1 MRHETADDAHY
12 RKLHPQ
18 EMKLKNRKE
27 CLFTL
32 RELGYEVGAG
42 FMVGSPGQTVEC
54 LVEDFEFLQEL
65 KPHMIGI
72 GPFLA
77 HQDTPF
83 GAEENGSYEQTLLL
97 LSILRLMFPGVLLPA
112 TTALGTIAPDGR
124 EQGLLAGA
132 NVLMPNLSPVSV
144 RKKYELYDNKICT
157 GEESAQCKDCLSR
170 RVESVGYWIVTDRGD
185 SRIEK

>member
-1 MRHETADDAHY
+1 
-12 RKLHPQ
+12 
-18 EMKLKNRKE
+18 MKLKNRKE
-27 CLFTL
+27 CLLPL

-112 TTALGTIAPDGR
+112 TTALGTIAPDGT
-124 EQGLLAGA
+124 GAGIIGRSECINA
-132 NVLMPNLSPVSV
+132 KFITVSV
-144 RKKYELYDNKICT
+144 QEKVR
-157 GEESAQCKDCLSR
+157 AVCK
-170 RVESVGYWIVTDRGD
+170 
-185 SRIEK
+185 

>member
-1 MRHETADDAHY
+1 
-12 RKLHPQ
+12 
-18 EMKLKNRKE
+18 MKLKNRKE

-54 LVEDFEFLQEL
+54 LAEDFEFLQEL

-97 LSILRLMFPGVLLPA
+97 LSILRLDVSGGVTSCDDSTWNNCA
-112 TTALGTIAPDGR
+112 GWTGAGIIGR
-124 EQGLLAGA
+124 SECINAKFITGFCAEK
-132 NVLMPNLSPVSV
+132 V
-144 RKKYELYDNKICT
+144 R
-157 GEESAQCKDCLSR
+157 A
-170 RVESVGYWIVTDRGD
+170 V
-185 SRIEK
+185 